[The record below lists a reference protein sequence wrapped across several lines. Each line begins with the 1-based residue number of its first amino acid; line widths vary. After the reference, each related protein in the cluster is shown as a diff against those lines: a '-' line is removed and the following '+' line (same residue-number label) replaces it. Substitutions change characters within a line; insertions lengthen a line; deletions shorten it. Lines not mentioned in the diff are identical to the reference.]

1 MSEAPRHTVF
11 SVLAAI
17 RMPII
22 LLLLVTTSAILTEGR
37 FLQIDN
43 LVNVFRQV
51 SLESLIAFGMTLVIV
66 TGGIDLSVGSLVAL
80 SGVAAAAVM
89 ESLGT
94 WSPTM
99 RIASGALCGVMVG
112 ATFGGL
118 SGAVIA
124 RLAIPPFIVT
134 LAAMLVARG
143 SAFIICGGQ
152 PVYELPEELMW
163 WGRGFVLELRLGR
176 LLPVPVLIM
185 AAAYLLF
192 LFLYTRTVWGRCV
205 IAVGSNETAAYLAG
219 IPVRAVKWSV
229 YVVTGALSGL
239 AGVLHDAKLMAGDP
253 KVGEMW
259 ELNVIAAVVV
269 GGTSLFGGRGTISGT
284 LVGAL
289 IIGVL
294 NNSLNLLH
302 VEHFWQNVVL
312 GLVILG
318 ASLLDAGL
326 RRLSTT

>member
-1 MSEAPRHTVF
+1 MSERPRHSVS
-11 SVLAAI
+11 SVLVAI
-17 RMPII
+17 RMPLI
-22 LLLLVTTSAILTEGR
+22 LFLLMTASAILTEGR

-51 SLESLIAFGMTLVIV
+51 SLESLIAFGMTMVIV

-80 SGVAAAAVM
+80 AGVAAAAVM

-99 RIASGALCGVMVG
+99 RIAIGAVCGVMVG

-124 RLAIPPFIVT
+124 RLSIPPFIVT

-143 SAFIICGGQ
+143 SAFILCGGQ
-152 PVYELPEELMW
+152 PVYELPGELMW
-163 WGRGFVLELRLGR
+163 WGRGFVLESWLGR

-185 AAAYLLF
+185 AGAYLFF
-192 LFLYTRTVWGRCV
+192 LFLYARTVWGRCV
-205 IAVGSNETAAYLAG
+205 IAVGSNETASYLAG

-229 YVVTGALSGL
+229 YVVSGALSGL

-284 LVGAL
+284 LAGAL

-326 RRLSTT
+326 RRLNTT